1 MKDKEIEGLPQA
13 GDQKA
18 IDKKLRELM
27 GPPPQEATEDEIL
40 ESRGLKK
47 PKLEEPTKVVAKD
60 PVFVEVT
67 NSKDLDMLDDENV
80 EEDSTT
86 SEAVDDI
93 VAKEADTV
101 LESEDAEVAKA
112 FLPSKKG
119 ISTKLHKLA
128 DILWGNPTNRWRT
141 IIIIFLFILMTI
153 FVPQSRYFL
162 LNTAGVRSSVSLT
175 VLEESSQQPLKNIEV
190 TINGQSSLTDGDGKA
205 TVKRVKL
212 GKTTLRIKKR
222 AYAELSK
229 VITIGWG
236 SNPIGNFNLKAVGT
250 QYSFVVKD
258 LLSGLPIDYAEAGV
272 GEAISTAD
280 KNGKVLIATDP
291 SNVQNIVITVNAK
304 SYRTE
309 KVSISVDSKVE
320 QVVQMVPA
328 RKSVFISK
336 RTGKYDLFKVD
347 VDGKNE
353 GLILKGTGSEQEG
366 MALLSHPADEFTAY
380 VSTRDNARNKDGFLL
395 STLLIINLGDN
406 SIKSITQSESIKLI
420 GWSGDRLV
428 YMQIVAGASAFS
440 EKRYRIM
447 SYDYKTTDKRE
458 LAAGNYFND
467 TVLVGGVVYY
477 ANTGLTLDDGS
488 SNFSKINV
496 DGSGKQIVVNK
507 LVWNIFRSTY
517 EKMTLSVDQDWYDY
531 KIGTTTTTKLAGQ
544 PAGLKSFTYFDSP
557 DLKHSLW
564 VEERDGKGVLLAY
577 DTITK
582 TDKALKTQSGLI
594 STVRWLSNN
603 TVVYR
608 IHTSQETADYVLN
621 LDGGEAK
628 KIKDVTNT
636 IGIDQGY
643 Y

>member
-13 GDQKA
+13 GNQKA
-18 IDKKLRELM
+18 IDKKMRELM

-47 PKLEEPTKVVAKD
+47 PKLEEPAKVVAED

-67 NSKDLDMLDDENV
+67 SSKDLDMLDDENV

-101 LESEDAEVAKA
+101 LESEDSEVAKA
-112 FLPSKKG
+112 FLPTKKG
-119 ISTKLHKLA
+119 IGAKFHKIA
-128 DILWGNPTNRWRT
+128 DILWGNSTKRWRT
-141 IIIIFLFILMTI
+141 IVIIFLFILMTI

-175 VLEESSQQPLKNIEV
+175 VFEDSSQQPLKNIEV
-190 TINGQSSLTDGDGKA
+190 TINGQNSLTDGDGKA

-291 SNVQNIVITVNAK
+291 GNVQNIVITVNAK

-309 KVSISVDSKVE
+309 KVSITVDSKAE
-320 QVVQMVPA
+320 QIVQMVPA

-353 GLILKGTGSEQEG
+353 SLILKGTGSEQEG
-366 MALLSHPADEFTAY
+366 MALLSNPADEFTAY

-395 STLLIINLGDN
+395 SSLLIVNISDN
-406 SIKSITQSESIKLI
+406 TTKSITQSESIKLI

-496 DGSGKQIVVNK
+496 DGSGKQVVVNK

-544 PAGLKSFTYFDSP
+544 PAGLKNFTYFDSP

-577 DTITK
+577 DTIAK
-582 TDKALKTQSGLI
+582 TDKALKTQSGLV